1 MVISPDSAQATS
13 CGDPE
18 KPERRFYIIARPMA
32 RLDLDTPVLAV
43 FVAATAHG
51 AAQSLDRARVAA

>member
-1 MVISPDSAQATS
+1 VVTR
-13 CGDPE
+13 E